1 MRGDFMSETDFKK
14 AGSDIRRVI
23 TNVTKAFIG
32 KEETVEA
39 AVLALFS
46 EGHVL
51 LEDVPGVGK
60 TLLAKSIAKSINADI
75 KRVQFTADLLPSDI
89 SGTTVYNSK
98 SDEFSFRPGPV
109 FTNILLGDE
118 INRATPRTQSSLLEA
133 MEENQ
138 VTADGSVYKL
148 EAPFFVIATQN
159 PIELEGT
166 YPLPFSQMD
175 RFIIRLK
182 IGYLAKELEKEML
195 ATQRVSSP
203 LDSLKAV
210 MDKKEILG
218 IQNLVRNIRI
228 TDELQSYIVSIVTAT
243 RESGFCEY
251 GASPRG
257 SLDLMRYSQALA
269 LLSERD
275 FVLPDDIKKAA
286 PSVLG
291 HRIIVRKGSRLSTAS
306 GNDAVSEILENV
318 EVPL

>member
-1 MRGDFMSETDFKK
+1 MRGSFMAETDFEK
-14 AGSDIRRVI
+14 AGSDIRRVKA
-23 TNVTKAFIG
+23 NVTKAFIA
-32 KEETVEA
+32 KEWAVEA

-60 TLLAKSIAKSINADI
+60 TLLAKAIAKSINADI

-98 SDEFSFRPGPV
+98 DNEFSFRPGPV

-138 VTADGSVYKL
+138 VTADGTVYKL
-148 EAPFFVIATQN
+148 DAPFFVIATQN

-182 IGYLAKELEKEML
+182 IGYLKKETEREML
-195 ATQRVSSP
+195 NSQRVSSP
-203 LDSLKAV
+203 LDFLNPV
-210 MDKKEILG
+210 MDKNEILK
-218 IQNLVRNIRI
+218 IQNLVKNVKI
-228 TDELQSYIVSIVTAT
+228 TDELQAYIVSIVTAT

-257 SLDLMRYSQALA
+257 SLDLMRYSQAAA
-269 LLSERD
+269 LLSKRD

-286 PSVLG
+286 PAVLG
-291 HRIIVRKGSRLSTAS
+291 HRIIIRKGARLSTAS
-306 GNDAVSEILENV
+306 GNDAVKEILENV
-318 EVPL
+318 EVPI

>member
-1 MRGDFMSETDFKK
+1 MSEGDFKK
-14 AGSDIRRVI
+14 ASSDIRKVI
-23 TNVTKAFIG
+23 ANVNKAFIG
-32 KEETVEA
+32 KEDVAEA

-60 TLLAKSIAKSINADI
+60 TLLAKAIARSISADI

-98 SDEFSFRPGPV
+98 SGEFSFRSGPI

-138 VTADGSVYKL
+138 VTADGNVYKL
-148 EAPFFVIATQN
+148 DPPFFVIATQN

-182 IGYLAKELEKEML
+182 IGYLSKELEREML
-195 ATQRVSSP
+195 KTQRVSSP
-203 LDSLKAV
+203 IENLEPV
-210 MDKKEILG
+210 MDRKEIIE
-218 IQNLVRNIRI
+218 IQNIVKNIRI
-228 TDELQSYIVSIVTAT
+228 TEDLQGYIVSIVTAT
-243 RESGFCEY
+243 RQSGFCEY

-286 PSVLG
+286 PAVLG
-291 HRIIVRKGSRLSTAS
+291 HRIIVRKGSRLSTATGS
-306 GNDAVSEILENV
+306 DAVREILENV